1 MAQTGNNQV
10 GEVNI
15 KLGVDTSS
23 VAAEAKAG
31 AEKAAQAVK
40 SDPALVSIQQTLS
53 AQLGNTQRSQEAEKD
68 ALAMANAMRLVE
80 ERSARVMAETSK
92 VTEEFLRLGQA
103 GGRVFGESSPTVGGV
118 KGLNKALS
126 DSIGQVQGLIG
137 KFTIVAGVATGMYA
151 LGRAIR
157 ESIISALESGT
168 EKAEKFAGSLDLS
181 KKAES
186 IKSIG
191 DQINKLAADLED
203 QSNNP
208 LDRAVGFITG
218 TNPDKLKEEIE
229 RLNKLAKSL
238 RDNEQA
244 ARRRDEKLAAE
255 KEAKDKE
262 DIARKEAEKDAE
274 ASARGRERLAKER
287 EDRAK
292 ASQDILDDLERIAS
306 RQSETARKMQE
317 DYTRALRA
325 IREES
330 NRTFGSDSALSR
342 TGLSAS
348 MYETAWKTN
357 ANLDRIE
364 IGGTG

>member
-40 SDPALVSIQQTLS
+40 SDPAIS
-53 AQLGNTQRSQEAEKD
+53 QLNKTIGTQIANTQRTQEAEKD
-68 ALAMANAMRLVE
+68 ARAMANAMRLVE
-80 ERSARVMAETSK
+80 ERTARVMAETSK
-92 VTEEFLRLGQA
+92 AAEEFSKLGQVGTRAVGDTSPLA
-103 GGRVFGESSPTVGGV
+103 GGL
-118 KGLNKALS
+118 KGINRALS
-126 DSIGQVQGLIG
+126 DSVGQAQAVFG
-137 KFTIVAGVATGMYA
+137 KLALVVGTATGMYA

-157 ESIISALESGT
+157 ETVISALETGT
-168 EKAEKFAGSLDLS
+168 EKAEKFAASLDLS
-181 KKAES
+181 KKAQS
-186 IKSIG
+186 IDEISQKIDGLASTLSGDIPWYLKAVDAVTG
-191 DQINKLAADLED
+191 FSKQQVTDQITA
-203 QSNNP
+203 
-208 LDRAVGFITG
+208 
-218 TNPDKLKEEIE
+218 
-229 RLNKLAKSL
+229 LNKLKQSL
-238 RDNEQA
+238 RDNELA

-262 DIARKEAEKDAE
+262 DIARKEADKDAD

-292 ASQDILDDLERIAS
+292 ASQDIIDDLERIAS

-330 NRTFGSDSALSR
+330 NRTFGSDSALSK